1 MSIERNDDL
10 LVNAG
15 DTAKDPA
22 AKSGRWVSVLV
33 IYACTL
39 LTVLISG
46 YLLSTSAWEIL
57 RDMLS
62 IFVVDTVFIL
72 ILTYKEEHLFAYVW
86 KQGCFLVPL
95 AAACLHILAGMQ
107 MELYHVWMVGSL
119 LIAVLVEIRVGVW
132 SHLVLT
138 VLYCLLRGSVTPQFV
153 FYFALGAVLCLACGG
168 MEKIGQMLQVLV
180 IGLCMNVVLLLAF
193 CEFDFHL
200 FLEWDT
206 LYSMISVVYC
216 VGISYIIRRL
226 LANRL
231 KTPSPEEDAAFIE
244 EILDSGF
251 PLLQE
256 LQGFSKN
263 LYMHSVD
270 VSELSYMAAKEIGA
284 DALVAK
290 AAGMYHEIGRIF
302 GKDYIAQGVTMA
314 QENHFPEPVI
324 QGIRQHNVKYEMP
337 SSAEA
342 AIVMLSDSVVSTI
355 EYLESVN
362 KVGSLTPEEIVDNVF
377 TNRFEKGA
385 LDESGLTLGDYHRLR
400 VFYSENAF

>member
-1 MSIERNDDL
+1 MSIERKDDL
-10 LVNAG
+10 SVNVE
-15 DTAKDPA
+15 DTTKSPA
-22 AKSGRWVSVLV
+22 ANSRKWMCGLV
-33 IYACTL
+33 IYASTL
-39 LTVLISG
+39 LTALVCG
-46 YLLSTSAWEIL
+46 YLVSTTAGEIL

-62 IFVVDTVFIL
+62 IFVLDTVFIL
-72 ILTYKEEHLFAYVW
+72 ILTHREENLFSYIW
-86 KQGCFLVPL
+86 KRGCFLIPL
-95 AAACLHILAGMQ
+95 VVACLHILAGMQ

-119 LIAVLVEIRVGVW
+119 LIAVLVEIRIGVW

-168 MEKIGQMLQVLV
+168 MERIGQMLQVLI

-216 VGISYIIRRL
+216 VGISYIVKRL
-226 LANRL
+226 LANKL
-231 KTPSPEEDAAFIE
+231 EEPASEGDTQLLEKIV
-244 EILDSGF
+244 DSEF

-302 GKDYIAQGVTMA
+302 GKDYVKQGVIMA
-314 QENHFPEPVI
+314 QENQFPESVI
-324 QGIRQHNVKYEMP
+324 QGIRQANVKYETP
-337 SSAEA
+337 TSAEA

-362 KVGSLTPEEIVDNVF
+362 KVNSLTPEEIVDNVF
-377 TNRFEKGA
+377 SNRFEKGV
-385 LDESGLTLGDYHRLR
+385 LDESGLTVGDYHKLR
-400 VFYSENAF
+400 VFYSKNAF